1 MTRYLAPLAA
11 FCACF
16 FAVACGGSTPSTL
29 TIRITA
35 LPDAKTTE
43 LDPKY
48 SLVANYLSETLGK
61 PVEYVP
67 VTDYRASVE
76 AFKNGDVQ
84 LAWFG
89 GVTGVQARHAVPGA
103 RAIAYGT
110 IDPRFRS
117 VFVAHKGANVTP
129 TSEFPMALAGLD
141 FTFGNAD
148 STSGRVMPQHFLR
161 LATGKSPE
169 NFFGKVNL
177 NGGKHP
183 IVAKAVESGAYQA
196 GVLNFKTYRD
206 MVQSGDIDPTLCI
219 KIWETPPYA
228 DYNWTAHPE
237 LDRVYGTGFTN
248 QLQAALVAI
257 EDPTLLDALQ
267 RPDGL
272 IKAKNEDFADIEA
285 ICRDIGLI
293 ED

>member
-1 MTRYLAPLAA
+1 MTRFLALLACLLAA
-11 FCACF
+11 T
-16 FAVACGGSTPSTL
+16 CGGSTPSAL

-48 SLVANYLSETLGK
+48 SLVASYLSEALGK

-89 GVTGVQARHAVPGA
+89 GVTGVQARHAVAGA

-117 VFVAHKGANVTP
+117 VFVAHKDAGIAP
-129 TSEFPMALAGLD
+129 TSDFPTALEGLD

-148 STSGRVMPQHFLR
+148 STSGRVMPQHFLK
-161 LATGKSPE
+161 LATGRDPE
-169 NFFGKVNL
+169 SFFGKVNL

-206 MVQSGDIDPTLCI
+206 MVESGDLDPELCV

-237 LDRVYGTGFTN
+237 LDRVYGEGFMT

-257 EDPTLLDALQ
+257 EDPILLDALQ

-272 IKAKNEDFADIEA
+272 IEARNEDFADLEA
-285 ICRDIGLI
+285 LCRDIGLI

>member
-1 MTRYLAPLAA
+1 MTRFLALWACLLAA
-11 FCACF
+11 
-16 FAVACGGSTPSTL
+16 ACGGSTPSAL

-103 RAIAYGT
+103 RAIAFGT

-117 VFVAHKGANVTP
+117 AFVAHRDAGIAP
-129 TSEFPMALAGLD
+129 TTEFPAALEGLD

-148 STSGRVMPQHFLR
+148 STSGRVMPQHFLK
-161 LATGKSPE
+161 LATGKDPE
-169 NFFGKVNL
+169 TFFGKVNL

-196 GVLNFKTYRD
+196 GVLNYKTYRD
-206 MVQSGDIDPTLCI
+206 MVQAGDLDPALCI

-237 LDRVYGTGFTN
+237 LDQVYGEGFID
-248 QLQAALVAI
+248 QLQAALVSI
-257 EDPTLLDALQ
+257 EDPILLDALQ

-272 IKAKNEDFADIEA
+272 IEAKNQDFANIEA

>member
-1 MTRYLAPLAA
+1 MIRFLALWTCLLAA
-11 FCACF
+11 
-16 FAVACGGSTPSTL
+16 ACGGSTPSTL

-35 LPDAKTTE
+35 LPDARTTE
-43 LDPKY
+43 LSPKY
-48 SLVANYLSETLGK
+48 SLVARYLSETLGK

-117 VFVAHKGANVTP
+117 VFVAHRDTRIAP
-129 TSEFPMALAGLD
+129 TEDFPVALAGLD

-148 STSGRVMPQHFLR
+148 STSGRVMPQHFLK
-161 LATGKSPE
+161 LATGMTPE
-169 NFFGKVNL
+169 AFFGKVNL

-206 MVQSGDIDPTLCI
+206 MVRSGDIDPEVCV

-237 LDRVYGTGFTN
+237 LDQVYGAGFMAR
-248 QLQAALVAI
+248 LQAALVAI
-257 EDPTLLDALQ
+257 EDPILLDALQ

-272 IKAKNEDFADIEA
+272 VEASNEDFADLEA
-285 ICRDIGLI
+285 LCREIGLI